1 MRSRFIGF
9 YKEFFIDK
17 ALLLKTATIVV
28 DTNVLLDVYRYSK
41 ETANQ
46 ILQMLE
52 SLKEQL
58 WMPYQVAYEY
68 HKDRNDKV
76 LGGHIRTYS
85 QFIKNINDL
94 ENSFNEERKHP
105 FLDDKDIAELKQ
117 NLDNIKGIL
126 CRGRE
131 NCSQLIREDEYKSRI
146 ADLYD
151 GRLGEDYPED
161 EKIRYKNDAQK
172 RYEKQIPPGYKDSN
186 KGDNECGDYL
196 IWRQMIDFAKVKQ
209 CPIIFVSNDTKE
221 DWIEEVAG
229 IKVGPRPELIDEFYK
244 ETNQLFY
251 CYDFD
256 QFIEILNTQVVTKK
270 AKEEI
275 EMRLKEQQSQDDPI
289 MGDAMPASSPIET
302 YLGDTTCQ
310 QSTAEI

>member
-1 MRSRFIGF
+1 MRSKFIGF
-9 YKEFFIDK
+9 YKEDFIDK
-17 ALLLKTATIVV
+17 EELLKKATIIV
-28 DTNVLLDVYRYSK
+28 DTNVLLDVYRYSR

-52 SLKEQL
+52 SIKGQL

-76 LGGHIRTYS
+76 LGEHIRTYS
-85 QFIKNINDL
+85 QFIKKIDDF
-94 ENSFNEERKHP
+94 ENLFNKERKHP
-105 FLDDKDIAELKQ
+105 FLDGNDVIALQQ
-117 NLDNIKGIL
+117 NLTAIKDIL
-126 CRGRE
+126 CRGKE

-146 ADLYD
+146 ADLYEN
-151 GRLGEDYPED
+151 RLGEDYSEED
-161 EKIRYKNDAQK
+161 KIKYKKEAQT

-186 KGDNECGDYL
+186 KDSNGCGDYL
-196 IWRQMIDFAKVKQ
+196 IWRQMIDLAKSKN
-209 CPIIFVSNDTKE
+209 CPLIFVSNDTKE

-229 IKVGPRPELIDEFYK
+229 IKIGPRPELIDEFYR

-256 QFIEILNTQVVTKK
+256 QFINILNTRVVTKE

-275 EMRLKEQQSQDDPI
+275 EMRLKEQQQTNPI
-289 MGDAMPASSPIET
+289 MGEAMPTSSPLEI
-302 YLGDTTCQ
+302 YLGDTTSS
-310 QSTAEI
+310 QSIAEI